1 MKIKVYKSK
10 VDWWVYAVLVIM
22 VAGCIIGA
30 AMEGEIFIGTL
41 LAVLMAALWSLGF
54 FGVKYEINGNKL
66 GIRNLF
72 RWSWIPIDEIKEIRK
87 TRGIIATAS
96 MSIERVSIKLID
108 NNSLKTSM
116 PIDISPKD
124 ENEFILHL
132 KSINPTI
139 TIENNDK
146 F

>member
-10 VDWWVYAVLVIM
+10 VDWWVYAVLFIM
-22 VAGCIIGA
+22 VAGCIIGP
-30 AMEGEIFIGTL
+30 AMEGEILIGIL
-41 LAVLMAALWSLGF
+41 LAFLMAALWSLGF

-96 MSIERVSIKLID
+96 MSIDRVSIKLID

-124 ENEFILHL
+124 ENEFIHHL